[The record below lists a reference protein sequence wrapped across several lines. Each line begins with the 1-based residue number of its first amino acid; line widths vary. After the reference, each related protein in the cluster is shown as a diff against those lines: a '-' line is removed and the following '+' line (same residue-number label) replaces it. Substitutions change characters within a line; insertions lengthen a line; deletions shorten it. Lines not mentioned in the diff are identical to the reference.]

1 MDDFFQISGSQPGE
15 AVAFM
20 LTLGSVWRHFWL
32 SQLEKVLLASHGL
45 RRQGCC
51 STPEC
56 TGRSV
61 TKNYPAQYGKSAT
74 AEKTYSTPCIFE
86 RGENWFL
93 MARKI

>member
-1 MDDFFQISGSQPGE
+1 MVVATGEGATGISRVKR
-15 AVAFM
+15 ARM
-20 LTLGSVWRHFWL
+20 L
-32 SQLEKVLLASHGL
+32 
-45 RRQGCC
+45 

-61 TKNYPAQYGKSAT
+61 TKNYPAQYVKSAT

-93 MARKI
+93 MTRKI